1 MVTAFDVK
9 KRFGGGILANVGY
22 TRDTAEGAIRSG
34 AVDLVRLSPSPR
46 RVYKE
51 KGTGVQAHTAFPPR
65 GLY

>member
-34 AVDLVRLSPSPR
+34 AVDLVRLSLFLH
-46 RVYKE
+46 RVYK
-51 KGTGVQAHTAFPPR
+51 KKDGMQANTAVPPA
-65 GLY
+65 GCP